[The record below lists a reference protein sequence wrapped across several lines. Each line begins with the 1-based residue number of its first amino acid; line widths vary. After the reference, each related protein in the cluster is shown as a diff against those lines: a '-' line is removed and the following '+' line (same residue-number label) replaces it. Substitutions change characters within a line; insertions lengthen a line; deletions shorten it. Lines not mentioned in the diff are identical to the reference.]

1 MRKKLVK
8 IICTWTQDFWD
19 FLPTANRHLWKLHKS
34 KINWTHINISCP
46 IIGLIDLIFGI
57 KYKYKLFIVLNILLI
72 LLLPSAMIVGHII
85 LVMHVEQEDNN
96 LNSSFMGCFFFAP
109 E

>member
-1 MRKKLVK
+1 MFV
-8 IICTWTQDFWD
+8 
-19 FLPTANRHLWKLHKS
+19 
-34 KINWTHINISCP
+34 CP

-57 KYKYKLFIVLNILLI
+57 KDKYKLFIVLNILLI

>member
-1 MRKKLVK
+1 MIYYLFPVDIFENYTKLRP
-8 IICTWTQDFWD
+8 TGLTSM
-19 FLPTANRHLWKLHKS
+19 FL
-34 KINWTHINISCP
+34 CP
-46 IIGLIDLIFGI
+46 IIGLIDLIFEI
-57 KYKYKLFIVLNILLI
+57 KDKYKLFIVLNILLI

>member
-1 MRKKLVK
+1 MISYL
-8 IICTWTQDFWD
+8 
-19 FLPTANRHLWKLHKS
+19 LPIDIFESYTSLRPTGLTS
-34 KINWTHINISCP
+34 MFVCP

-57 KYKYKLFIVLNILLI
+57 KDKYKLFIVLNILLI

-85 LVMHVEQEDNN
+85 LVMHVEQENNN